1 MNLTMPKSI
10 FESKEW
16 KESEAKIPIAL
27 GHSLFGQAIIADL
40 TEQRH
45 VAIAGSTGSGK
56 TVCVD
61 LIIASLLERFDAD
74 SLEMLLIDPTVDA
87 MKLYENLP
95 HLAAPVLTHPIKAVD
110 ALRAVVGEME
120 RRHQIFA
127 HEGVRNLDEF
137 NARTRDKS
145 STPVKVV
152 ERPESKPDKA
162 LEIPLKMARLVII
175 VSELADLMHMKRN
188 DTETAIARITQMSS
202 AAGIHC
208 IVSTQ
213 RPSGK
218 ILTGL
223 IKANIPARIA
233 FQVAAWRDSKVILGV
248 SGAEKLKGKGD
259 MLYLARDAAVPFS
272 AQGAMVPDEE
282 LLSRVAA
289 AEKKGRPKYEAR
301 IFATSEEMKFVKEKE
316 VELIEQAITLT
327 LKARKASASLL
338 QRRLKLSFTR
348 ASRLMD
354 QMELKGI
361 IGPKNGPAPREILV
375 DPDAPPSCLVR
386 FPQEN

>member
-1 MNLTMPKSI
+1 MPKSI

-16 KESEAKIPIAL
+16 KESDAKIPIAL

-40 TEQRH
+40 AEQRH
-45 VAIAGSTGSGK
+45 VAIAGTTGLGK

-61 LIIASLLERFDAD
+61 LIIASLLECFDAD

-95 HLAAPVLTHPIKAVD
+95 HLAAPVLTYPIKAVD

-233 FQVAAWRDSKVILGV
+233 FQVAA
-248 SGAEKLKGKGD
+248 
-259 MLYLARDAAVPFS
+259 
-272 AQGAMVPDEE
+272 
-282 LLSRVAA
+282 
-289 AEKKGRPKYEAR
+289 
-301 IFATSEEMKFVKEKE
+301 
-316 VELIEQAITLT
+316 
-327 LKARKASASLL
+327 
-338 QRRLKLSFTR
+338 
-348 ASRLMD
+348 
-354 QMELKGI
+354 
-361 IGPKNGPAPREILV
+361 
-375 DPDAPPSCLVR
+375 
-386 FPQEN
+386 